1 MLPIHTKHRLLKL
14 QVWRLERN
22 EMKVFAC
29 SKDRDQRK
37 YVPLSHKCFMTCN
50 DVIIGLIRLLLATS
64 LNLFYMLYIS
74 RIKKKANAKKRGHI

>member
-1 MLPIHTKHRLLKL
+1 MLPIHNEHRLLKL

-29 SKDRDQRK
+29 SKDRGQRK
-37 YVPLSHKCFMTCN
+37 YVPLSHKYFMTCN
-50 DVIIGLIRLLLATS
+50 DIIIGLACLLLAMS

-74 RIKKKANAKKRGHI
+74 HIKKKANAKKRGRI